1 MIYLIPRGKRTY
13 GRVIWEGTFADVP
26 VTLFLVYAEERLN
39 LKRDFNSH
47 WVLNLGQSCLLIIG
61 LFVMK
66 CNFSLSLTVLKLFT
80 TEYKSSVVQ
89 LEKYC

>member
-26 VTLFLVYAEERLN
+26 VTSFLVYAEESLN

-47 WVLNLGQSCLLIIG
+47 WVLNLGSVKIGIKCFSRFLLEAHGRKPSKPHFHGPIR
-61 LFVMK
+61 L
-66 CNFSLSLTVLKLFT
+66 
-80 TEYKSSVVQ
+80 
-89 LEKYC
+89 